1 SRPRCFGRALLWP
14 YTFFMVSLAHAPL
27 TRIGFRRDVKLFLI
41 CLVGF
46 LVILIFSLL
55 LLLRTDLT
63 RTEDTVDWSRV
74 VIADIAADAIN
85 HTRKDSGS
93 LQAQLAFLR
102 GRFNIAAAELDLR
115 DGRRVLSGARSGAFD
130 EVVRLTGIGTL
141 KLRFDAAERHDAQ
154 RRFWII
160 SIISIAATSFGAM
173 LLLLY
178 LPRITK
184 PIEQMLGDA
193 KEQLGERTGDQ
204 EETAYLIQTFRS
216 SIATLKSQEE
226 ELKRL
231 HDREKTRADELER
244 VTAALT
250 RSLTSGLIAI
260 DARGLIVDI
269 NAAGREILGITDK
282 DSLAGRQLRDV
293 VRLPAFAGAL
303 QQAFEQQAPM
313 TRVEIEDQEVTIG
326 LTTVPLRNE
335 AGEFLGFLALFTDLT
350 PIRSLEARVQE
361 MTTLAQLGEI
371 SAGIAHEF
379 RSSLSTILG
388 YMKLARR
395 GEIDNVAE
403 GRLQSAE
410 KEASLLLQAIERL
423 LAFARP
429 VQLNAESV
437 DLRGLIEEQVQQ
449 LHDIAPE
456 VAFDVNGP
464 PVAIEGDRVL
474 LSRAVE
480 NVLRNAVDSIRQK
493 GDGGSVHVTLT
504 DGPTPSV
511 TIVDDGIGFDP
522 AETSR
527 LFLPFHSNKPNG
539 FGMGLPLAK
548 KIVLLHGGTLRL
560 QGEPGKGA
568 VATME
573 FGSEVPAPA
582 V

>member
-1 SRPRCFGRALLWP
+1 
-14 YTFFMVSLAHAPL
+14 MVSLAHDPL
-27 TRIGFRRDVKLFLI
+27 TKTGFRRDVRLFLI

-46 LVILIFSLL
+46 LVFLIFILL
-55 LLLRTDLT
+55 LLLRTDLE
-63 RTEDTVDWSRV
+63 RTEETIDHSRAV
-74 VIADIAADAIN
+74 VADIATDAIN
-85 HTRKDSGS
+85 HTNRSPGA
-93 LQAQLAFLR
+93 LEAQMAFLR
-102 GRFNIAAAELDLR
+102 GRFNIAGIALQLR
-115 DGRRVLSGARSGAFD
+115 NGTRITSGAQSGSLD
-130 EVVRLTGIGTL
+130 NVTRLTGAGTL
-141 KLRFDAAERHDAQ
+141 QLHFDAGGRRAEET
-154 RRFWII
+154 FWVTA
-160 SIISIAATSFGAM
+160 SICIAAASLGIA
-173 LLLLY
+173 LLLFY
-178 LPRITK
+178 LPRITQ
-184 PIEQMLGDA
+184 PIEQMLDQA
-193 KEQLGERTGDQ
+193 RTLGARAAGQD
-204 EETAYLIQTFRS
+204 ETAYLIDTFRN
-216 SIATLKSQEE
+216 SIATLKEQEG

-231 HDREKTRADELER
+231 HDREKLRADDLER

-260 DARGLIVDI
+260 DVGGAIVDI
-269 NAAGREILGITDK
+269 NSAGREILGIAAGESPAGRRFADVIPLPSFT
-282 DSLAGRQLRDV
+282 DSL
-293 VRLPAFAGAL
+293 RLAF
-303 QQAFEQQAPM
+303 QQQEAM
-313 TRVEIEDQEVTIG
+313 TRVEIVDTRNGEDVTIG

-335 AGEFLGFLALFTDLT
+335 SGAFLGLLALFTDLT
-350 PIRSLEARVQE
+350 PIRSLELRVQE

-395 GEIDNVAE
+395 GGVDDVAE

-429 VQLNAESV
+429 VQLNAEPV
-437 DLRGLIEEQVQQ
+437 DLRDLVAEQIQP
-449 LHDIAPE
+449 LRDIAPDVSFE
-456 VAFDVNGP
+456 VEGP
-464 PVAIEGDRVL
+464 PVAIEGDRIL

-480 NVLRNAVDSIRQK
+480 NLLRNAVDAVRQK
-493 GDGGSVHVTLT
+493 GDGGSVKVRVS
-504 DGPTPSV
+504 DAPVPSI
-511 TIVDDGIGFDP
+511 TIVDNGIGFDP

-573 FGSEVPAPA
+573 FGGEATSAPA
-582 V
+582 A

>member
-1 SRPRCFGRALLWP
+1 
-14 YTFFMVSLAHAPL
+14 MVSLVHAPL
-27 TRIGFRRDVKLFLI
+27 TRIGFRRDVRLFLI

-46 LVILIFSLL
+46 LGLLIFSLL

-63 RTEDTVDWSRV
+63 RTDETIDASRK
-74 VIADIAADAIN
+74 VIADIAVDAVN
-85 HTRKDSGS
+85 HTRLDPDA
-93 LQAQLAFLR
+93 LQTQLGFLR
-102 GRFNIAAAELDLR
+102 GRFSVDSIELDLR
-115 DGRRVLSGARSGAFD
+115 DGRRVVSGNSAGPFD
-130 EVVRLTGIGTL
+130 EIIRLTGVGTL
-141 KLRFDAAERHDAQ
+141 KLRFNAAAHTDAKRS
-154 RRFWII
+154 FWLI
-160 SIISIAATSFGAM
+160 SGISIAAISLGVM

-178 LPRITK
+178 LPRITR

-193 KEQLGERTGDQ
+193 RELGERTGDQ
-204 EETAYLIQTFRS
+204 EETAYLIETFRN
-216 SIATLKSQEE
+216 SISTLKAQEE

-231 HDREKTRADELER
+231 HDREKSRADELER

-260 DARGLIVDI
+260 DANARIVDI
-269 NAAGREILGITDK
+269 NAAGRDILGIAHEEPL
-282 DSLAGRQLRDV
+282 SGRELRDV
-293 VRLPAFAGAL
+293 VKLPAFASAL
-303 QQAFEQQAPM
+303 QTAFEQQSPM
-313 TRVEIEDQEVTIG
+313 TRVEIDDQAVTIG

-335 AGEFLGFLALFTDLT
+335 SGTFLGFLALFTDLT
-350 PIRSLEARVQE
+350 PIRSLEMRVQE

-395 GEIDNVAE
+395 GAVDDVAE

-429 VQLNAESV
+429 VQLNAERV
-437 DLRGLIEEQVQQ
+437 DLRRLIDEQIQQ
-449 LHDIAPE
+449 LRDIAPD
-456 VAFDVNGP
+456 VAFAVNGP
-464 PVAIEGDRVL
+464 TVAIEGDRVL

-480 NVLRNAVDSIRQK
+480 NLLRNAVDAIRQK
-493 GDGGSVHVTLT
+493 GDGGSVEVTLS
-504 DGPTPSV
+504 DGPAPKV
-511 TIVDDGIGFDP
+511 TIADDGVGFDP

-560 QGEPGKGA
+560 QGQPGKGA

-573 FGSEVPAPA
+573 FGAAASL
-582 V
+582 

>member
-1 SRPRCFGRALLWP
+1 
-14 YTFFMVSLAHAPL
+14 MVSLAHDPL
-27 TRIGFRRDVKLFLI
+27 TKTGFRRDVRLFLI

-46 LVILIFSLL
+46 LVFLIFILL
-55 LLLRTDLT
+55 LLLRTDLE
-63 RTEDTVDWSRV
+63 RTEETIDHSRAV
-74 VIADIAADAIN
+74 VADIATDAIN
-85 HTRKDSGS
+85 HTNRSPGA
-93 LQAQLAFLR
+93 LEAQMAFLR
-102 GRFNIAAAELDLR
+102 GRFNIAGIALQLR
-115 DGRRVLSGARSGAFD
+115 NGTRITSGAQSGSLD
-130 EVVRLTGIGTL
+130 NVTRLTGAGTL
-141 KLRFDAAERHDAQ
+141 QLHFDAGGRRAEET
-154 RRFWII
+154 FWVTA
-160 SIISIAATSFGAM
+160 SICIAAASLGIA
-173 LLLLY
+173 LLLFY
-178 LPRITK
+178 LPRITQ
-184 PIEQMLGDA
+184 PIEQMLDQA
-193 KEQLGERTGDQ
+193 RTLGARAAGQD
-204 EETAYLIQTFRS
+204 ETAYLIDTFRN
-216 SIATLKSQEE
+216 SIATLKEQEG

-231 HDREKTRADELER
+231 HDREKLRADDLER

-260 DARGLIVDI
+260 DVGGAIVDI
-269 NAAGREILGITDK
+269 NSAGREILGIAAGESPAGRRFADVIPLPSFT
-282 DSLAGRQLRDV
+282 DSL
-293 VRLPAFAGAL
+293 RLAF
-303 QQAFEQQAPM
+303 QQQEAM
-313 TRVEIEDQEVTIG
+313 TRVEIVDTRSGEDVTIG

-335 AGEFLGFLALFTDLT
+335 SGAFLGLLALFTDLT

-395 GEIDNVAE
+395 GGVDDVAE

-429 VQLNAESV
+429 VQLNAEPV
-437 DLRGLIEEQVQQ
+437 DLRDLVAEQMQP
-449 LHDIAPE
+449 LRDIAP
-456 VAFDVNGP
+456 DVSFEIEGP
-464 PVAIEGDRVL
+464 SVAIDGDRVL

-480 NVLRNAVDSIRQK
+480 NLLRNAVDAVRQK
-493 GDGGSVHVTLT
+493 GDGGSVKVRVS
-504 DGPTPSV
+504 DTPVPSI
-511 TIVDDGIGFDP
+511 TIVDNGIGFDP

-573 FGSEVPAPA
+573 FGGEATSAPA
-582 V
+582 A

>member
-1 SRPRCFGRALLWP
+1 
-14 YTFFMVSLAHAPL
+14 MN
-27 TRIGFRRDVKLFLI
+27 LFLT

-46 LVILIFSLL
+46 LVLLIFSLL
-55 LLLRTDLT
+55 LLLRTDLA
-63 RTEDTVDWSRV
+63 RTEETIDRSRT
-74 VIADIAADAIN
+74 VIADIAADAVN
-85 HTRKDSGS
+85 HTSTDSGA
-93 LQAQLAFLR
+93 LETQLIFLR
-102 GRFNIAAAELDLR
+102 GRFNIPAMELDLR
-115 DGRRVLSGARSGAFD
+115 NGQRIVSGAQSGALD
-130 EVVRLTGIGTL
+130 EVERLAGVGTL
-141 KLRFDAAERHDAQ
+141 KLRFDAAGRRDA
-154 RRFWII
+154 RRQFWITAAI
-160 SIISIAATSFGAM
+160 SLAATSLGTM

-178 LPRITK
+178 LPRITR

-193 KEQLGERTGDQ
+193 KELGERTGDQ
-204 EETAYLIQTFRS
+204 DETAYLIETFRN
-216 SIATLKSQEE
+216 SIATLKMQEE

-231 HDREKTRADELER
+231 HDREKTRADDLER

-260 DARGLIVDI
+260 DANGEIVDI
-269 NAAGREILGITDK
+269 NAAGRDILGIAYTDALTGRP
-282 DSLAGRQLRDV
+282 LAEV
-293 VRLPAFAGAL
+293 VTLTGFADAL
-303 QQAFEQQAPM
+303 QQAFEQQSPM
-313 TRVEIEDQEVTIG
+313 TRVEIDDVRSNNEQVTVG

-335 AGEFLGFLALFTDLT
+335 SGTFLGFLALFTDLT
-350 PIRSLEARVQE
+350 PIRSLEVRLQE

-395 GEIDNVAE
+395 GSVDDVAE

-410 KEASLLLQAIERL
+410 KEATLLLQAIERL

-429 VQLNAESV
+429 VELNAETV
-437 DLRGLIEEQVQQ
+437 DLRALISEQIEQI
-449 LHDIAPE
+449 HGIAPDIR
-456 VAFDVNGP
+456 FDIEGP
-464 PVAIEGDRVL
+464 PVGIEGDRVL

-480 NVLRNAVDSIRQK
+480 NLLRNAVDAIQQK
-493 GDGGSVHVTLT
+493 GTGGSIQVTLT
-504 DGPTPSV
+504 DGRCGTDTSVHAAPKSTDKSVFATV
-511 TIVDDGIGFDP
+511 TIADDGVGFDP

-573 FGSEVPAPA
+573 FGSEVTPAPA
-582 V
+582 A

>member
-1 SRPRCFGRALLWP
+1 
-14 YTFFMVSLAHAPL
+14 MVSLAHAPL
-27 TRIGFRRDVKLFLI
+27 TKTGFRRDVKLFLI

-46 LVILIFSLL
+46 LVFLIFTLL
-55 LLLRTDLT
+55 LLLRVDLS
-63 RTEDTVDWSRV
+63 RTEETIDRSQAV
-74 VIADIAADAIN
+74 VADIAADAIN
-85 HTRKDSGS
+85 HTDRAPAALD
-93 LQAQLAFLR
+93 AQMVFLR
-102 GRFNIAAAELDLR
+102 GRFHIAGIALQMR
-115 DGRRVLSGARSGAFD
+115 NGTRVTSGAQQGTFDRVTRLSGP
-130 EVVRLTGIGTL
+130 GTL
-141 KLRFDAAERHDAQ
+141 QLNFDATVRRDA
-154 RRFWII
+154 RTRFWIT
-160 SIISIAATSFGAM
+160 AAICVAAASLGTV
-173 LLLLY
+173 LLLSY
-178 LPRITK
+178 LPRIIR
-184 PIEQMLGDA
+184 PIEEMLDQARTLGDPTA
-193 KEQLGERTGDQ
+193 GQD
-204 EETAYLIQTFRS
+204 ETAYLIDTFRN
-216 SIATLKSQEE
+216 SIATLKAQEG
-226 ELKRL
+226 ELKLL
-231 HDREKTRADELER
+231 HDREKERADDLER

-260 DARGLIVDI
+260 DAAGGIVDI
-269 NAAGREILGITDK
+269 NAAGREILGVDATQ
-282 DSLAGRQLRDV
+282 SLAGRRFADV
-293 VRLPAFAGAL
+293 IPLTAFGEALSTAFAHQSA
-303 QQAFEQQAPM
+303 M
-313 TRVEIEDQEVTIG
+313 TRVEIDDVRGSDPVTVG

-335 AGEFLGFLALFTDLT
+335 SGVFLGLLALFTDLT

-395 GEIDNVAE
+395 GGVDDVAE

-429 VQLNAESV
+429 VQLNSESV
-437 DLRGLIEEQVQQ
+437 DLRDLVCEQMKP
-449 LHDIAPE
+449 LRDIAPD
-456 VAFDVNGP
+456 VTFDLDGP
-464 PVAIEGDRVL
+464 AVAIEGDRIL

-480 NVLRNAVDSIRQK
+480 NLLRNAVDAVRQK
-493 GDGGSVHVTLT
+493 GDGGSVRVVVRDT
-504 DGPTPSV
+504 PAPSV
-511 TIVDDGIGFDP
+511 TIVDNGVGFDP

-573 FGSEVPAPA
+573 FAGEAPA
-582 V
+582 A

>member
-1 SRPRCFGRALLWP
+1 
-14 YTFFMVSLAHAPL
+14 MVSLAHDPL
-27 TRIGFRRDVKLFLI
+27 TKTGFRRDVRLFLI

-46 LVILIFSLL
+46 LVFLIFILL
-55 LLLRTDLT
+55 LLLRTDLE
-63 RTEDTVDWSRV
+63 RTEETIDHSRAV
-74 VIADIAADAIN
+74 VADIATDAIN
-85 HTRKDSGS
+85 HTNRSPGA
-93 LQAQLAFLR
+93 LEAQMAFLR
-102 GRFNIAAAELDLR
+102 GRFNIAGIALQLR
-115 DGRRVLSGARSGAFD
+115 NGTRITSGAQSGSLD
-130 EVVRLTGIGTL
+130 NVTRLTGAGTL
-141 KLRFDAAERHDAQ
+141 QLHFDAGGRRAEET
-154 RRFWII
+154 FWVTA
-160 SIISIAATSFGAM
+160 SICIAAASLGIA
-173 LLLLY
+173 LLLFY
-178 LPRITK
+178 LPRITQ
-184 PIEQMLGDA
+184 PIEQMLDQA
-193 KEQLGERTGDQ
+193 RTLGARAAGQD
-204 EETAYLIQTFRS
+204 ETAYLIDTFRN
-216 SIATLKSQEE
+216 SIATLKEQEG

-231 HDREKTRADELER
+231 HDREKLRADDLER

-260 DARGLIVDI
+260 DVGGAIVDI
-269 NAAGREILGITDK
+269 NSAGREILGIAAGESPAGRRFADVIPLPSFT
-282 DSLAGRQLRDV
+282 DSL
-293 VRLPAFAGAL
+293 RLAF
-303 QQAFEQQAPM
+303 QQQEAM
-313 TRVEIEDQEVTIG
+313 TRVEIVDTRSGEDVTIG

-335 AGEFLGFLALFTDLT
+335 SGAFLGLLALFTDLT

-395 GEIDNVAE
+395 GGVDDVAE

-429 VQLNAESV
+429 VQLNAEPV
-437 DLRGLIEEQVQQ
+437 DLRDLVAEQMQP
-449 LHDIAPE
+449 LRDIAP
-456 VAFDVNGP
+456 DVSFEIEGP
-464 PVAIEGDRVL
+464 PVAIDGDRVL

-480 NVLRNAVDSIRQK
+480 NLLRNAVDAVRQK
-493 GDGGSVHVTLT
+493 GDGGSVKVRVS
-504 DGPTPSV
+504 DTPVPSI
-511 TIVDDGIGFDP
+511 TIVDNGIGFDP

-573 FGSEVPAPA
+573 FGGEATSAPA
-582 V
+582 A